1 MTIRT
6 TTVPAGRPRN
16 VTRAARCR
24 RVIRP
29 TRRWLTTNV
38 AERKRDRN
46 VRFTWIVSPRRL
58 VQARAGAAG
67 AANGRRGRGAGPGG
81 PANGRGAWAP
91 RTGSV
96 TVPGVCGLVVTVIGE
111 AVAAPR

>member
-38 AERKRDRN
+38 ADRKRDRN
-46 VRFTWIVSPRRL
+46 ARFTWIVSPRRL
-58 VQARAGAAG
+58 VQARAGTAD
-67 AANGRRGRGAGPGG
+67 AANGRC
-81 PANGRGAWAP
+81 AWAP

-96 TVPGVCGLVVTVIGE
+96 MVPGVCGLVVTVIGE